1 MSLSLQILT
10 LPEGEAVTRREVLVS
25 SFPFVIGRDFD
36 SDLSLPDG
44 SATLSRRHLQIE
56 GNPFA
61 GYRAT
66 DLSTNGAMLNGAS
79 MKQQGARPIA
89 DGDILEFSGYRILI
103 SVSSPQSASDHG
115 PDPDKPPTPRQ
126 MSLSELEN
134 DKYEVPPKDDGADW
148 PFGGDI
154 AALEANLLFDPF
166 EDGPGLR
173 DTPISDARK
182 EQPAPSSAEDGV
194 QIVSH
199 LDLPDSATGP
209 AGRVMSMG
217 LTTPAAQDLWS
228 PTPEREE
235 LSDAIDRAIA
245 RFLDQFDPVAL
256 EKEYRDFLGPFARRK
271 RRYWSVFQ
279 KQFRRRRENGD
290 YGRVF
295 RAILAEEI
303 RRK

>member
-1 MSLSLQILT
+1 MSLSLQILA
-10 LPEGEAVTRREVLVS
+10 LPEGETVTRREVLVS
-25 SFPFVIGRDFD
+25 SCPFVIGREFD
-36 SDLSLPDG
+36 CDLSLPDG

-56 GNPFA
+56 GGPFV

-79 MKQQGARPIA
+79 LMQQGARPVV
-89 DGDILEFSGYRILI
+89 DGDVLEFSGYRILI
-103 SVSSPQSASDHG
+103 SVTSRQPAPAHG
-115 PDPDKPPTPRQ
+115 LDPDDLPPLRQ
-126 MSLSELEN
+126 MSLSQLEN
-134 DKYEVPPKDDGADW
+134 DEDAAPPKNDGADE

-173 DTPISDARK
+173 DMSISEARAK
-182 EQPAPSSAEDGV
+182 KPAPFPTEDGA
-194 QIVSH
+194 QIVSP
-199 LDLPDSATGP
+199 LGLTDTAAAP

-217 LTTPAAQDLWS
+217 VTTTAAQDLWS

-245 RFLDQFDPVAL
+245 RFLDQFDPVEL
-256 EKEYRDFLGPFARRK
+256 EKEYRDFLGPFARRR
-271 RRYWSVFQ
+271 RRYWSLFQ
-279 KQFRRRRENGD
+279 KQFRRRRDNGD

-295 RAILAEEI
+295 RAILAEEV

>member
-36 SDLSLPDG
+36 CDLSLPDG

-56 GNPFA
+56 GKPFA

-103 SVSSPQSASDHG
+103 SVTSPPTASDHDL
-115 PDPDKPPTPRQ
+115 DPDEPTAPRQ
-126 MSLSELEN
+126 MSLSQLVN
-134 DKYEVPPKDDGADW
+134 DEDAAPSKDDGAEE

-173 DTPISDARK
+173 DMPISEARAEK
-182 EQPAPSSAEDGV
+182 PAPSPAEDGA
-194 QIVSH
+194 QIMSP
-199 LDLPDSATGP
+199 LGLSDSAARP
-209 AGRVMSMG
+209 AGRVMPMG
-217 LTTPAAQDLWS
+217 VTTTAAQDLWS